1 MRERSSSEFVGHR
14 VPEGQSPLARRF
26 QRRGK
31 NVLRPVP
38 LGTAEGSAVP
48 PALRRHA
55 SNPALEAPGYWRL
68 SLRDTWSRY
77 IFVFCFLIVLTAT
90 SAAQTNAAVSF
101 EMPKSHNPISAYSPS
116 HAPEPELTNSPRLNQ
131 LIRDG
136 KLYLSLKDAI
146 RLAMENNLDIAI
158 ARYNLPIADMDI
170 LRTKAGGV
178 FRGVNAGFVQ
188 GTPGGGVGGFGTG
201 APGAGAGGTTAGA
214 GGAGAGAS
222 GLVQS
227 TLGVGTAVPSYDP
240 TIVASVGAEHQ
251 TTPLANQRI
260 YGVPLLQLNTGQAN
274 FGFTQAFATG
284 SSISFEFN
292 NNRQTTNSPFFNLSP
307 DLGSMYRF
315 SFQQQLLSG
324 FGFGPNLRYLRIAKN
339 NKKISDIAF
348 KDQVMATVTQI
359 QNIYWDLVNAYE
371 QSQVNE
377 QSLAFAQ
384 QSLDNAKKQFQ
395 LQSIPAMDVMRAEAE
410 VSKRDQDLTVARTS
424 LQLQELLMK
433 NALTK
438 SLDDPVLE
446 SVSVVPTYTLQSS
459 QVAPPGENVQDLIQ
473 QALHDRPE
481 LFESDVDL
489 ANRQISRKAA
499 RNALLPSLSLAAFY
513 GGSGLA
519 GPLNPV
525 YNVPGVP
532 NASTVPTDF
541 SGALGNAF
549 NNTAPDYYV
558 GFNLNIPIRN
568 RVAKADQY
576 RSELEYRQAQLRR
589 EELRK
594 QIRIEVRNA
603 EYALEQTA
611 ARVEAARKSRDL
623 AQRTF
628 EITQKEQ
635 TLGAGSTFQTMT
647 AQRDLALAEL
657 DLVTATTTYQ
667 KAKVELD
674 RATGTTLEHNG
685 IQIADAIK
693 GTVSAVSTQ
702 AP

>member
-1 MRERSSSEFVGHR
+1 MNCGEHFRNLLVWMMVS
-14 VPEGQSPLARRF
+14 
-26 QRRGK
+26 
-31 NVLRPVP
+31 
-38 LGTAEGSAVP
+38 
-48 PALRRHA
+48 
-55 SNPALEAPGYWRL
+55 
-68 SLRDTWSRY
+68 
-77 IFVFCFLIVLTAT
+77 LTA
-90 SAAQTNAAVSF
+90 SASAQTTGSVSL
-101 EMPKSHNPISAYSPS
+101 EMPKSRSPFSAYT
-116 HAPEPELTNSPRLNQ
+116 AATTPEPSLANSPGLTQ

-146 RLAMENNLDIAI
+146 RLALENNLDIAI

-170 LRTKAGGV
+170 LRTQAGGV
-178 FRGVNAGFVQ
+178 FRGVNTGVVQ

-227 TLGVGTAVPSYDP
+227 TLGVGTAVQSYDP
-240 TIVASVGAEHQ
+240 VIIGTFGEEHQ
-251 TTPLANQRI
+251 TTPLANLQI

-274 FGFTQAFATG
+274 FGVAQAFPTG
-284 SSISFEFN
+284 SSFSFEFN

-307 DLGSMYRF
+307 ALGSMYRVTF
-315 SFQQQLLSG
+315 SQQLLSG

-339 NKKISDIAF
+339 DKKISDIGF
-348 KDQVMATVTQI
+348 KDQVMATVTQVE
-359 QNIYWDLVNAYE
+359 NIYWDLVSAYE
-371 QSQVNE
+371 QAQVNE
-377 QSLAFAQ
+377 TSVAFAQ
-384 QSLDNAKKQFQ
+384 QSLENARKQLQ

-446 SVSVVPTYTLQSS
+446 SVNVVPTDRAQTA
-459 QVAPPGENVQDLIQ
+459 APPAANQSV
-473 QALHDRPE
+473 QALINQALRDRPE
-481 LFESDVDL
+481 LQESDVDL
-489 ANRQISRKAA
+489 INRQISRKAA
-499 RNALLPSLSLAAFY
+499 RNALLPSLSLVAFY

-525 YNVPGVP
+525 YNIPGVP
-532 NASTVPTDF
+532 NVSTVPTDF
-541 SGALGNAF
+541 GGALANSF

-576 RSELEYRQAQLRR
+576 RSELEYRQAELRR

-611 ARVEAARKSRDL
+611 ARVDAARKARDL

-647 AQRDLALAEL
+647 AQRDLALGEL
-657 DLVTATTTYQ
+657 DLVTAMTVYE

-674 RATGTTLEHNG
+674 RATASTLEHNG
-685 IQIADAIK
+685 IEIQAAIK
-693 GTVSAVSTQ
+693 GMISSST
-702 AP
+702 P